1 MLLWNSGTQEMEKDM
16 NNMSLQDAAIGLA
29 QQYLRGRRK
38 CTTGMVNH
46 LYVVWFS
53 KTLQNWKCLISGAY
67 INEYLEITFDGDKG
81 VAYID
86 CYIKDDTVAL
96 TGD

>member
-1 MLLWNSGTQEMEKDM
+1 M
-16 NNMSLQDAAIGLA
+16 NNMSLQDTAIGLA

-38 CTTGMVNH
+38 CTTSMVNH

-53 KTLQNWKCLISGAY
+53 KTLQNWKCLISGEY

-81 VAYID
+81 IAYID
-86 CYIKDDTVAL
+86 CYIKDDNVVVVGV
-96 TGD
+96 GD

>member
-1 MLLWNSGTQEMEKDM
+1 M
-16 NNMSLQDAAIGLA
+16 NNMSLQDEAIGLA
-29 QQYLRGRRK
+29 QQYLREHRN

-46 LYVVWFS
+46 LYVVWFGMA
-53 KTLQNWKCLISGAY
+53 LQNWKCLISGAY

-81 VAYID
+81 VVYID

>member
-1 MLLWNSGTQEMEKDM
+1 M
-16 NNMSLQDAAIGLA
+16 NNMSLQDTAIGLA

-38 CTTGMVNH
+38 CTTSMVNH

-53 KTLQNWKCLISGAY
+53 KTLQNWKCLISGEY

-81 VAYID
+81 IAYID